1 MAVGASEYLSLLA
14 RLLPPGAVWRA
25 AARGEIGRWLEAF
38 AEEFAR
44 GHAAAVLLA
53 DEADPRTSTDM
64 LDAWE
69 RNAGLPDDCNPAT
82 TTADRRLALH
92 ARLTARGGQSPAYF
106 IEVAAAL
113 GVTITIDE
121 YSVCRAGFA
130 RAGDPCCDTRWAH
143 AWLVTMTPGTLDNA
157 RAGDRAGVRVRH
169 VTRASVECMI
179 LRYRPAHTA
188 VLFAYIP

>member
-1 MAVGASEYLSLLA
+1 MPIAASDYRGMLA
-14 RLLPPGAVWRA
+14 RLLPPGVVWRA
-25 AARGEIGRWLEAF
+25 AARGEIGRWLDAF

-53 DEADPRTSTDM
+53 DEADPRTADAM

-69 RNAGLPDDCNPAT
+69 RNAGLPDSCNPAT

-106 IEVAAAL
+106 VEVAAAL
-113 GVTITIDE
+113 GVAITIDE

-143 AWLVTMTPGTLDNA
+143 AWLVTMTPGTLGNA
-157 RAGDRAGVRVRH
+157 RAGDRAGVRVRY

>member
-64 LDAWE
+64 LD
-69 RNAGLPDDCNPAT
+69 PAT